1 MLMCLLLL
9 GACTREGTMQTEDMA
24 VPGGYSENREQGTGE
39 TVTDVSEEENL
50 IGEKVVQTVEV
61 AYETLDFSGM
71 TTQVTELVEKHEAYV
86 EHSYETSY
94 TPSGNFTP
102 GDTNRQYRQIS
113 YTFRVPTD
121 ALDAFLEDLEG
132 TEAVKTSERIGT
144 EDVTQDYRDT
154 ETRIRVLQTKE
165 ERLNTLLEQA
175 ETVEEILLIEDQL
188 SDAIAER
195 ESLQARLDSYDRLID
210 YTAVYVTVTERP
222 RIANTR
228 GEGLSFWQRAK
239 EAFVDSVFAFY
250 YWIQDA
256 LIWLI
261 YAVPFL
267 LVIGL
272 VVWLAIFLKRRY
284 NRPSERKNLFKKK
297 KTDENQSDRK

>member
-1 MLMCLLLL
+1 MKKRTVVFMLMCLLLL

-188 SDAIAER
+188 SDVIAER
-195 ESLQARLDSYDRLID
+195 TSLSGSGRKKLSSILCLLFI
-210 YTAVYVTVTERP
+210 TGFK
-222 RIANTR
+222 TR
-228 GEGLSFWQRAK
+228 
-239 EAFVDSVFAFY
+239 
-250 YWIQDA
+250 
-256 LIWLI
+256 
-261 YAVPFL
+261 
-267 LVIGL
+267 
-272 VVWLAIFLKRRY
+272 
-284 NRPSERKNLFKKK
+284 
-297 KTDENQSDRK
+297 

>member
-1 MLMCLLLL
+1 MFMCLLLL
-9 GACTREGTMQTEDMA
+9 GACAREESMQTEDLA
-24 VPGGYSENREQGTGE
+24 VPGGGYTENQEQNAGE
-39 TVTDVSEEENL
+39 TVTDVSEEANL
-50 IGEKVVQTVEV
+50 IGDKVVQTVEV
-61 AYETLDFSGM
+61 AYETLDFSGI
-71 TTQVTELVEKHEAYV
+71 TTQVMEIVENYDAYV

-94 TPSGNFTP
+94 TPSGNINP
-102 GDTNRQYRQIS
+102 GDRQYRQIS

-121 ALDAFLEDLEG
+121 SLDAFLEGLEG

-165 ERLNTLLEQA
+165 ERLNALLEQA

-188 SDAIAER
+188 TDTIAER

-239 EAFVDSVFAFY
+239 EAIVDSAFAFY
-250 YWIQDA
+250 YGIQDA

-261 YAVPFL
+261 YAVPYL

-272 VVWLAIFLKRRY
+272 VVWLVVFLRRRY
-284 NRPSERKNLFKKK
+284 NRPSKRKNLFKKK